1 MATNQ
6 VEQQQSDSN
15 IGDLTKILIDNKVTP
30 EKLKELLC
38 NANKS
43 DSKISLD
50 KSNLK
55 KCCSDLKLYCNSNE
69 QYNRNWT
76 IRIHGLSVSSEL
88 VKKVGADEACITTA
102 YNAIIEP
109 VLRKLTPK
117 PEDTDVNTEWGPTKI
132 DSVPKVFDLLS
143 NGHFVGKK
151 RDNLPRTII
160 IRFMSRY
167 MRNLFLK
174 YKRKFMPN
182 PTAAET
188 TMGVKFYSAF
198 PDLTAMNH
206 KYLMALKQDP
216 RVKAAWAF
224 DGNLRFSLADSK
236 GEESNET
243 GAGFSE
249 VFFVEDIRT
258 DPTAEVDKAVA
269 SHNDSSPS
277 RKSRADLPTNNR
289 QLRSKGPVRGNGG
302 SWSQSSGHGGRSG
315 VPAGRGGV
323 PGGRGGVPG
332 GRGRGRG
339 GQFSGRDG
347 QHAGGAQGEH
357 KDSGESSWQEV
368 KNGATKGEIE
378 KGEGLLPNDNDLA
391 CSTFNVNSFKD

>member
-1 MATNQ
+1 
-6 VEQQQSDSN
+6 
-15 IGDLTKILIDNKVTP
+15 
-30 EKLKELLC
+30 
-38 NANKS
+38 
-43 DSKISLD
+43 
-50 KSNLK
+50 
-55 KCCSDLKLYCNSNE
+55 
-69 QYNRNWT
+69 
-76 IRIHGLSVSSEL
+76 
-88 VKKVGADEACITTA
+88 
-102 YNAIIEP
+102 
-109 VLRKLTPK
+109 
-117 PEDTDVNTEWGPTKI
+117 
-132 DSVPKVFDLLS
+132 
-143 NGHFVGKK
+143 
-151 RDNLPRTII
+151 
-160 IRFMSRY
+160 
-167 MRNLFLK
+167 
-174 YKRKFMPN
+174 MPN

-269 SHNDSSPS
+269 SHNYSSPS

-302 SWSQSSGHGGRSG
+302 PWSQSSGHGGRSG

-339 GQFSGRDG
+339 GQFSGQDG